1 VRGAALRD
9 DIARTAFTLATLGGN
24 AKFELD
30 FVESHARS
38 HMTCDF
44 TVGDSAADAN
54 DHGSE
59 GGSGWLDESSLIIN
73 TNLSHFQ

>member
-1 VRGAALRD
+1 MRGAALRD
-9 DIARTAFTLATLGGN
+9 DIARTAFTLTTLGGD

-30 FVESHARS
+30 FVESHARA

-54 DHGSE
+54 DHGGES
-59 GGSGWLDESSLIIN
+59 GSWLAG
-73 TNLSHFQ
+73 

>member
-30 FVESHARS
+30 FVESHTGA
-38 HMTCDF
+38 HMACDF
-44 TVGDSAADAN
+44 SVGDSAADAN
-54 DHGSE
+54 DHGCES
-59 GGSGWLDESSLIIN
+59 GSWLADEVARL
-73 TNLSHFQ
+73 